1 MSHTIYVLNIDGLGI
16 SNEALIGRVEGT
28 LYGGGLQIQG
38 MGSFYPA
45 KAREYVLS
53 DFGELE
59 HYFDENLTIG
69 LTQDRIKTLLADRYK
84 KAGEMLCPLCCA
96 TEIGLMR
103 IITQK
108 QKILTQ
114 IDENGDAAFVVSIKP
129 ENFLG
134 LGGLLDVLFLYSVA
148 IQREVTVRL
157 IKGYKYYN

>member
-16 SNEALIGRVEGT
+16 ADEALIGRVDGII
-28 LYGGGLQIQG
+28 YGQGLQIQG

-45 KAREYVLS
+45 KTREYVLS

-59 HYFDENLTIG
+59 PCFDENLTIR
-69 LTQDRIKTLLADRYK
+69 LTQDKIRTFLADRYK
-84 KAGEMLCPLCCA
+84 KAGELLCPLCCA

-108 QKILTQ
+108 QKILAQ
-114 IDENGDAAFVVSIKP
+114 IDESGDAVFIVSIKP

-148 IQREVTVRL
+148 TMKELKLRL
-157 IKGYKYYN
+157 VKGYKYYA